1 MATLRISLHTVGS
14 TAVEGSNLPV
24 LDLPP
29 VAAEVM
35 TVGVPA
41 TVSALAVAASAG
53 FNKSAFVAL
62 CGDAD
67 MFVSAAPAASPA
79 PAEMFLPAFTQLVF
93 RVGAGNKVY
102 ARTA

>member
-14 TAVEGSNLPV
+14 TTVDGRDQPV

-29 VAAEVM
+29 VAAEAM
-35 TVGVPA
+35 TVTGSA
-41 TVSALAVAASAG
+41 AVSALAVTAAAG
-53 FNKSAFVAL
+53 FNKSGFAAL
-62 CGDAD
+62 YGDAD
-67 MFVSAAPAASPA
+67 MFVSAAPVASPA

-93 RVGAGNKVY
+93 RVGVGNKVY